1 MNNPFYEAI
10 STPLRS
16 HRRPP
21 VSERGRGSE
30 EVREVER
37 ERKERRTRRE
47 WTSEGERMRRRRV
60 RVKGKSDHNVR
71 SSREEEQ
78 KI

>member
-37 ERKERRTRRE
+37 EKGEKDKTRVDKRGRENAEEEGESERKE
-47 WTSEGERMRRRRV
+47 
-60 RVKGKSDHNVR
+60 
-71 SSREEEQ
+71 
-78 KI
+78 

>member
-37 ERKERRTRRE
+37 ERREGQDASGQARERAE
-47 WTSEGERMRRRRV
+47 EEGESER
-60 RVKGKSDHNVR
+60 K
-71 SSREEEQ
+71 E
-78 KI
+78 